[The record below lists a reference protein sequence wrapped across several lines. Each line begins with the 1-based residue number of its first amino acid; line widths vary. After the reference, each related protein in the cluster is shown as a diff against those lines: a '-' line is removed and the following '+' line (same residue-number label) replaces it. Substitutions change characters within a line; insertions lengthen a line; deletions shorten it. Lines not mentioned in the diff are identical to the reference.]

1 MNAPPPLRPEPQARP
16 VPGSRAVPPPPP
28 APGVQAAPPVAP
40 VPGDQPVPPVAPPPP
55 APVKSTTLHGTVST
69 FLVGPGGEVRGL
81 VLNTGEQ
88 VHFSPQVGDTL
99 AAQKGAAH
107 PEVTVVGEGVRSE
120 YGMIVR
126 AAQLTVGSQ
135 TILVRYRGEG

>member
-1 MNAPPPLRPEPQARP
+1 
-16 VPGSRAVPPPPP
+16 
-28 APGVQAAPPVAP
+28 VAP
-40 VPGDQPVPPVAPPPP
+40 VPGNQPAPPNAPP
-55 APVKSTTLHGTVST
+55 SAPAEPTTLHGTVSR

-88 VHFSPQVGDTL
+88 VHFSPRVGETL

-107 PEVTVVGEGVRSE
+107 PEVTVMGEVVRSD
-120 YGMIVR
+120 YGIILR

-135 TILVRYRGEG
+135 TILVR